1 MLKIEWG
8 KMAQSVEHWGY
19 LLERAPRWEYWEVER
34 GLVVRDKEVF
44 VKVGLMKGRKR
55 DERREK
61 RIHQREHAERYR
73 CV

>member
-1 MLKIEWG
+1 LGI
-8 KMAQSVEHWGY
+8 SVGASTTLGVLGGRE
-19 LLERAPRWEYWEVER
+19 

-44 VKVGLMKGRKR
+44 VKVGPVKGRKR

>member
-19 LLERAPRWEYWEVER
+19 LWERALHWEYGEVGR
-34 GLVVRDKEVF
+34 GLVVRDKEVSVDVGS
-44 VKVGLMKGRKR
+44 VKGQER
-55 DERREK
+55 DERMEK